1 MSQALWAGG
10 EQVKLISKL
19 KKMPHAFGQ
28 TPVVAGLGDPPSL
41 GGVSLPLGEGEGRRE

>member
-1 MSQALWAGG
+1 MGWGRAG
-10 EQVKLISKL
+10 EAYKQIK

-41 GGVSLPLGEGEGRRE
+41 GGVSLPLGEGESRRE